1 MAFIPIRVRRK
12 EKKPPKRGAK
22 KEKRIAYTLIKVK
35 ENQLIS
41 EKAKEVEA
49 LFKGRSFSRLTN
61 PDEFTLLINIERLWK
76 KYPRVYVVELD
87 DGTSR
92 WFYLIPSEE
101 RIRFERKDKFIV
113 FIPKSEEAL
122 EKIVHR
128 IINKGAKQKTP
139 IEKALNL
146 IQALLG
152 VVGLFLAYLH
162 RADIMQISNILTFIF
177 AMIIVVQSL
186 KKSYREREYEFD

>member
-1 MAFIPIRVRRK
+1 
-12 EKKPPKRGAK
+12 
-22 KEKRIAYTLIKVK
+22 
-35 ENQLIS
+35 NQLIS